1 MELNIIISQYL
12 LFQASKTEPAPSL
25 TGQAF
30 RLENS
35 VAASPE
41 RITEAEGKED
51 ELQLKLDQHW
61 WIYILLKLK
70 ETFEVLWSMPPP

>member
-1 MELNIIISQYL
+1 MELNIIISQCL
-12 LFQASKTEPAPSL
+12 LFQASKIKPAPSL

-35 VAASPE
+35 VAPSPE

-51 ELQLKLDQHW
+51 KLQLKLDQH
-61 WIYILLKLK
+61 
-70 ETFEVLWSMPPP
+70 